1 MLPHRPLDETAKRPT
16 RYWDQDGLPEVMLG
30 LLSIASSGV
39 FLVGYAL
46 PRGSSTAQAYAQVGP
61 IIWAAASLA
70 MRWGLKK
77 LKERITFPR
86 SGYAAALSEPN
97 PTYWAYA
104 LGVVLLVGAGVLLLN
119 VGGGLPEGTWMAA
132 PGFAML
138 FAVALLVGGLRYKL
152 EHMIYLAAFS
162 LILGAWMCRIGA
174 GPQGGLWVMMWL
186 GTAMALTGAVR
197 LKRFLKVNPRP
208 QDLAI

>member
-1 MLPHRPLDETAKRPT
+1 
-16 RYWDQDGLPEVMLG
+16 
-30 LLSIASSGV
+30 
-39 FLVGYAL
+39 
-46 PRGSSTAQAYAQVGP
+46 
-61 IIWAAASLA
+61 
-70 MRWGLKK
+70 
-77 LKERITFPR
+77 
-86 SGYAAALSEPN
+86 
-97 PTYWAYA
+97 
-104 LGVVLLVGAGVLLLN
+104 
-119 VGGGLPEGTWMAA
+119 MAA